1 MNVWSHSDKITKL
14 FCYNGPVLVTLHNI
28 NTRVFI
34 SLACASSETHNLQRV
49 FRRILYTNVGSL
61 CPAFF
66 AETVKTE
73 TKNRCVIKAMHVLRR
88 KLRKDY
94 FGTSE
99 HKTKWSKKEI
109 RILISKLKRQWS
121 GVVNFQV
128 NFVMSMR
135 FIFRDDWNDVPCE
148 SLSFIPG
155 NDIILW
161 NRGPWIFVYLYT
173 RIT

>member
-14 FCYNGPVLVTLHNI
+14 FCYNGPVLATLHNI

-99 HKTKWSKKEI
+99 HKTEWSKKEI
-109 RILISKLKRQWS
+109 RILISKTAMVGCCK
-121 GVVNFQV
+121 
-128 NFVMSMR
+128 
-135 FIFRDDWNDVPCE
+135 
-148 SLSFIPG
+148 LSSEFC
-155 NDIILW
+155 DEYA
-161 NRGPWIFVYLYT
+161 VYFP
-173 RIT
+173 R